1 LVLIKAVIFDF
12 GRVITAQKP
21 DSLFRDYEEMLNLA
35 QDSINPIMFDS
46 PAWQDALLGRKTAK
60 DFWTSIGPA
69 LGLKSSHEI
78 DMFRRQYHDDEAV
91 NPGVLEIIL
100 RLHGRYKLAV
110 LSNSPPGLK
119 RWLSD
124 WKILHLF
131 DLVFC
136 SGDEGVIKPD
146 PIAFKITLERLNV
159 RPEESVFIDDT
170 QEHVDAARG
179 LGINGIVFTSAESL
193 GNDLTGLLNGNS

>member
-1 LVLIKAVIFDF
+1 MIKAIIFDF

-21 DSLFRDYEEMLNLA
+21 DSLFRRYEEVLGLA
-35 QDSINPIMFDS
+35 PDSINPIMFDS

-60 DFWTSIGPA
+60 EFWFSIGPA
-69 LGLKSSHEI
+69 LGLKSRHEI
-78 DMFRRQYHDDEAV
+78 DMFRRQYHDDEAI
-91 NPGVLEIIL
+91 NPGVLEIIR

-119 RWLSD
+119 RWFSD

-146 PIAFKITLERLNV
+146 PTAFKITLERLGV
-159 RPEESVFIDDT
+159 KPGESIFIDDT

-179 LGINGIVFTSAESL
+179 LGINGIVFTSA
-193 GNDLTGLLNGNS
+193 